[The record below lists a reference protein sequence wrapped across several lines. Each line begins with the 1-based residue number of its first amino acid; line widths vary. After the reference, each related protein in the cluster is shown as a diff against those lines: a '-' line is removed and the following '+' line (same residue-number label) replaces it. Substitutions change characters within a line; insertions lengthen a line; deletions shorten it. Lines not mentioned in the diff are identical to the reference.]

1 MMETNET
8 LTTTTRDRIIQA
20 LHGMGVETN
29 LENELDLAEQF
40 DSVTFISAVL
50 ELEQEF
56 GIAIPDS
63 HLNMQFFA
71 SIDHTTEIV
80 EQLMREQA

>member
-1 MMETNET
+1 MMETNEQVVS
-8 LTTTTRDRIIQA
+8 TTRERIVTA
-20 LHGMGVETN
+20 LNQMGVETN

-56 GIAIPDS
+56 GIAIPDAY
-63 HLNMQFFA
+63 LNMQFFA

-80 EQLMREQA
+80 EQLVREQA

>member
-1 MMETNET
+1 MMETNESIT
-8 LTTTTRDRIIQA
+8 LTTRERIVRA
-20 LHGMGVETN
+20 LEQTGVETN

-56 GIAIPDS
+56 GIAVPDVY
-63 HLNMQFFA
+63 LNMQFFA

-80 EQLMREQA
+80 EQLIKEQA